1 MGSSDAPLYQPNS
14 KLSFLVMTTFLSL
27 VLLVF
32 ICLLFP
38 ILFLGWVTE
47 SREQKVRRLRRQGL
61 SQRAIA
67 DRLGVSRWAV
77 RQALVGC

>member
-1 MGSSDAPLYQPNS
+1 MLPYINRTATF
-14 KLSFLVMTTFLSL
+14 LSFVMTTFLSL

-32 ICLLFP
+32 VCLLFP

-67 DRLGVSRWAV
+67 DRLGVSRWSV